1 MNCICT
7 AICGKCGLLW
17 SLSRSLSLSST
28 LSFSLSLSHSLHSL
42 TLQFVTVFMQMHE
55 RACVTMLHIYLYVC
69 VCVFVCVCTF
79 CELSRFGY
87 TCWQRTP
94 DKLNQHI
101 WRRHNNWAAE
111 SKDKWKLSSHTNV
124 SRRDRRR
131 EQAELSRSLAGTQ
144 SSLSL
149 SLCALPSA
157 LRRQLGSVRQT
168 AATATTRQRLPLHS
182 GIICMERW
190 P

>member
-17 SLSRSLSLSST
+17 SLSRSLSLP
-28 LSFSLSLSHSLHSL
+28 LSPSLSLSHSLQSL

-55 RACVTMLHIYLYVC
+55 RACVTMLHLYLY
-69 VCVFVCVCTF
+69 VCVCTF

-124 SRRDRRR
+124 SSRERRR
-131 EQAELSRSLAGTQ
+131 EQVELSRSLAGIQ
-144 SSLSL
+144 SSL

-168 AATATTRQRLPLHS
+168 ATTATTKQRLPLDS
-182 GIICMERW
+182 GLVCMQQR